1 MDSFFL
7 LVNEWMGA
15 GLALAALGCFLWG
28 MISVLLSPCHLASIP
43 LVVAYV
49 GGQEQLV
56 QGRQAVKYALLFSV
70 GLFLTIVGVGVICAL
85 LGRMFGDVG
94 PYWTMAVGLILI
106 WVAVDMLGLAKCSLP
121 GGGLMARFKLRGA
134 WGAFVLG
141 LAYGI
146 LSGSCTFGFIAPI
159 LAIIT
164 VQGQVLTGVLLI
176 LLFALGHCLPI
187 AVAGSSTATARRLL
201 ASSSFGRASAWFR
214 KGAGLLIAGL
224 GIYFLIRPFV

>member
-1 MDSFFL
+1 MDALFL

-85 LGRMFGDVG
+85 LGRMLGDVG

-106 WVAVDMLGLAKCSLP
+106 WVAVDMLGLAKCSIP
-121 GGGLMARFKLRGA
+121 GGLMARFKVRGA
-134 WGAFVLG
+134 WGALVLG
-141 LAYGI
+141 LAYGV

-164 VQGQVLTGVLLI
+164 VQQQVLTGVLLI
-176 LLFALGHCLPI
+176 LLFAAGHCLPI
-187 AVAGSSTATARRLL
+187 AVAGSSTATVRRLL
-201 ASSSFGRASAWFR
+201 ASSGFGRASLWFR

-224 GIYFLIRPFV
+224 GIYFLTRPFW

>member
-1 MDSFFL
+1 MDALLL
-7 LVNEWMGA
+7 LVNGWMGA

-56 QGRQAVKYALLFSV
+56 KGRQAVQYAVLFSI
-70 GLFLTIVGVGVICAL
+70 GLFLTILLVGVGCTL
-85 LGRMFGDVG
+85 LGRMLGDVG
-94 PYWTMAVGLILI
+94 PYWTIAVGLILL
-106 WVAVDMLGLAKCSLP
+106 WVAVDMLGLAKCSMP
-121 GGGLMARFKLRGA
+121 SGLMAKLRIQGA
-134 WGAFVLG
+134 WGALVLG

-164 VQGQVLTGVLLI
+164 VQQQVLTGVLFI

-187 AVAGSSTATARRLL
+187 AVAGSSTATVKQLL
-201 ASSSFGRASAWFR
+201 ASPSFGQASLWFR

-224 GIYFLIRPFV
+224 GVYFLIRPFV